1 MINHIWSVLCLNP
14 ITDERTKRNS
24 YIDCTS
30 ELLAPTLPKA
40 LPALFVVSYWET
52 PPNGATTDWFTARYV
67 FVGPDDEPMSTV
79 ETGKIEYSNRFV
91 HVTIDFSGIKIKKEG
106 RHRILVEYKEKGGRK
121 WNKATEVPLYIDLS
135 KEN

>member
-30 ELLAPTLPKA
+30 ELLAPSLPKA
-40 LPALFVVSYWET
+40 LPALFAVSYWET
-52 PPNGATTDWFTARYV
+52 PANAAPTDWFIARYV
-67 FVGPDDEPMSTV
+67 FIGPDDEPIGKV

-91 HVTIDFSGIKIKKEG
+91 HVTIDFSGIKIKQEG
-106 RHRILVEYKEKGGRK
+106 RHKIRVEYKAREGRK
-121 WNKATEVPLYIDLS
+121 WHKTIEIPLYIDLP
-135 KEN
+135 KED